1 MSEMQNR
8 LQPKLRHFPRIER
21 TKKEAA
27 TGHKRTLAEIV
38 PEDGKRFGAHVAQ
51 SNFVDLTGLG
61 GAAAFPAVRMAGG
74 VAVALE
80 DKGAPRA
87 AARSMGA
94 FVSNFTTQPAGGR
107 CHPIPGPVGDA
118 VEAERARETVIDA
131 LKKASTETPKYSAG
145 TRSDARRRNQE
156 AGLSGGRTSGSE
168 EVLGSADSFFN
179 AKGRDLKRA
188 LQRYFALPDGPEL
201 SLVKAAMTKL
211 VGPGM
216 IYTGASMTFGEL
228 TCAQVHAAL
237 MECAESVG
245 LTKPAMFASMRQFIV
260 ELRRGDDDL
269 QRILDD
275 PTVTSP
281 AQRSKVS
288 E

>member
-1 MSEMQNR
+1 
-8 LQPKLRHFPRIER
+8 
-21 TKKEAA
+21 
-27 TGHKRTLAEIV
+27 
-38 PEDGKRFGAHVAQ
+38 
-51 SNFVDLTGLG
+51 
-61 GAAAFPAVRMAGG
+61 

-80 DKGAPRA
+80 DKGAPHA

-94 FVSNFTTQPAGGR
+94 FVSDFTTQPAGGR
-107 CHPIPGPVGDA
+107 CHPIPGP
-118 VEAERARETVIDA
+118 
-131 LKKASTETPKYSAG
+131 KYSAG
-145 TRSDARRRNQE
+145 TRSEARRRNQE

-201 SLVKAAMTKL
+201 SLVKAAMTKF

-216 IYTGASMTFGEL
+216 IYTGASVTFGEL

-245 LTKPAMFASMRQFIV
+245 LTKPAMCASMRQFIV